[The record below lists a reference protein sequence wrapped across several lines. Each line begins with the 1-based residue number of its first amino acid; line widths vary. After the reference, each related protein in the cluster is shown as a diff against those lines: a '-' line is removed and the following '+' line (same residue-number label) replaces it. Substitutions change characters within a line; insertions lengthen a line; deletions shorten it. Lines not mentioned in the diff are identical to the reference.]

1 MMVFTIYRIL
11 ISIFREIL
19 SRILIITRMFKMI
32 CYNSNSNSNS
42 NIKISNSKISNSK
55 INIKICK
62 ISKILT

>member
-42 NIKISNSKISNSK
+42 NSKIC
-55 INIKICK
+55 KICK

>member
-42 NIKISNSKISNSK
+42 NIKIS
-55 INIKICK
+55 KICK
-62 ISKILT
+62 ISKISKILT

>member
-1 MMVFTIYRIL
+1 MMVFPIYRIL

-42 NIKISNSKISNSK
+42 KIC
-55 INIKICK
+55 KICK

>member
-1 MMVFTIYRIL
+1 MMVFPIYRIL

-42 NIKISNSKISNSK
+42 KICKIC
-55 INIKICK
+55 KICK

>member
-1 MMVFTIYRIL
+1 MMVFPIYRIL

-42 NIKISNSKISNSK
+42 NIKICKIC
-55 INIKICK
+55 KICK